1 MLLLCIE
8 QDDDYVET
16 KMSELKKKRG
26 DEVFQKSISVVHT
39 VTVTFFYLLKK
50 LILEYYWNASTMLK
64 D

>member
-39 VTVTFFYLLKK
+39 VTGTFFYLLKK